1 MNKLTSGF
9 YTTLTA
15 IEHELEFMGNA
26 SGGYL
31 YPIDATYLL
40 ETHLGNYEFSTVE
53 AAEHAFEM
61 MSRLYIALSQAT
73 MAEPKQ

>member
-1 MNKLTSGF
+1 MSNQLTNGF
-9 YTTLTA
+9 YTALTT
-15 IEHELEFMGNA
+15 IEHEP
-26 SGGYL
+26 GGYL

-61 MSRLYIALSQAT
+61 MSRLYMALSQAT